1 MTSQTSPSQAQG
13 PILKLIDFVDDIVS
27 VGPKFRQ
34 NMTILVTY
42 CLFGGLA
49 LSCWHHFSDKDFSFL
64 LTLSGC
70 VQTLAFFLLLHK
82 IRVQKSVAGISSK
95 TLQVYVFVFIFR
107 LSSTLVK
114 NGYLPVDRTGD
125 WVYQASDIASL
136 LLVFQL
142 LFFMHKK
149 YATTYQSELDT
160 MPIYKILPAFA
171 LLGCCFHGHLNH
183 SPFFDSVWT
192 VGMWFDTVAMLP
204 QLWMLVAKGGEVEAL
219 TSNYVAL
226 IFVSRVMAFWFWFTG
241 MPELAPKD
249 GSINA
254 VGYMIV
260 GAHAMQALLS
270 ADFMYHYF
278 MWQCN
283 NTPCGSALGCAGATT
298 RNMVLPTG
306 TLDV

>member
-1 MTSQTSPSQAQG
+1 
-13 PILKLIDFVDDIVS
+13 
-27 VGPKFRQ
+27 
-34 NMTILVTY
+34 
-42 CLFGGLA
+42 
-49 LSCWHHFSDKDFSFL
+49 
-64 LTLSGC
+64 
-70 VQTLAFFLLLHK
+70 
-82 IRVQKSVAGISSK
+82 VAGISSK
-95 TLQVYVFVFIFR
+95 TLQVYVFMLMFR
-107 LSSTLVK
+107 LTSTMVK

-149 YATTYQSELDT
+149 YAHTYQAELDT
-160 MPIYKILPAFA
+160 MPIYAILPAFV
-171 LLGCCFHGHLNH
+171 LLGTCFHGHLNH

-192 VGMWFDTVAMLP
+192 VALWFDTVAMLP
-204 QLWMLVAKGGEVEAL
+204 QLWMLVRKGGEVEAL

-226 IFVSRVMAFWFWFTG
+226 IFASRVMAFWFWFTG

-249 GSINA
+249 GGINML
-254 VGYMIV
+254 GYMIV
-260 GAHAMQALLS
+260 GAHAMQVLLS

-283 NTPCGSALGCAGATT
+283 NSSCGSKLGCMDGPSRA
-298 RNMVLPTG
+298 MVLPTA

>member
-1 MTSQTSPSQAQG
+1 MASQTVSSQGQG
-13 PILKLIDFVDDIVS
+13 PILKLLDFVDDIVS

-42 CLFGGLA
+42 VWFGGCI
-49 LSCWHHFSDKDFSFL
+49 LSSWHHLSDKDFSFL
-64 LTLSGC
+64 LTFSACL
-70 VQTLAFFLLLHK
+70 QTLAFFLLLHK

-95 TLQVYVFVFIFR
+95 TLQVYVFVFVFR
-107 LSSTLVK
+107 LSSTMIK

-125 WVYQASDIASL
+125 WLYQASDIASL
-136 LLVFQL
+136 LLVLQI

-149 YATTYQSELDT
+149 YAPTYQAELDT
-160 MPIYKILPAFA
+160 MPIYRVLPGFA

-183 SPFFDSVWT
+183 SPFFDSMWT
-192 VGMWFDTVAMLP
+192 VGLWYDTVAMLP

-226 IFVSRVMAFWFWFTG
+226 IFASRVMAFWFWFTG

-249 GSINA
+249 GSANM

-260 GAHAMQALLS
+260 GAHGLQAMLS

-278 MWQCN
+278 MWQCGN
-283 NTPCGSALGCAGATT
+283 SACGAALGCKDGKSG
-298 RNMVLPTG
+298 MILPSG
-306 TLDV
+306 PLDV

>member
-1 MTSQTSPSQAQG
+1 MASQMVESNSGQG
-13 PILKLIDFVDDIVS
+13 PILKLLDFVDELAS
-27 VGPKFRQ
+27 GGPKFRQ
-34 NMTILVTY
+34 NLTILVTY
-42 CLFGGLA
+42 IAFVSMVT
-49 LSCWHHFSDKDFSFL
+49 SCWHKFSDKDFSFL
-64 LTLSGC
+64 LTMSGC

-95 TLQVYVFVFIFR
+95 TLQVYIFVLVFR
-107 LSSTLVK
+107 LSSTLIK

-125 WVYQASDIASL
+125 WIYQASDISSL

-142 LFFMHKK
+142 LFFIHKK
-149 YATTYQSELDT
+149 YRNTYQDELDT

-171 LLGCCFHGHLNH
+171 LLGCSFHGNLNH

-192 VGMWFDTVAMLP
+192 ISMWFDTIAMLP

-226 IFVSRVMAFWFWFTG
+226 IFMSRVMAFWFWFTG

-249 GSINA
+249 GGINL

-260 GAHAMQALLS
+260 GAHATQALLS

-278 MWQCN
+278 MWQCSN
-283 NTPCGSALGCAGATT
+283 SSCAAGLGCKGQKA
-298 RNMVLPTG
+298 MLLPAN
-306 TLDV
+306 TLEV

>member
-42 CLFGGLA
+42 CLFAGLA

-70 VQTLAFFLLLHK
+70 VQTLGFFLLLHK

-192 VGMWFDTVAMLP
+192 VGM
-204 QLWMLVAKGGEVEAL
+204 
-219 TSNYVAL
+219 
-226 IFVSRVMAFWFWFTG
+226 
-241 MPELAPKD
+241 
-249 GSINA
+249 
-254 VGYMIV
+254 
-260 GAHAMQALLS
+260 
-270 ADFMYHYF
+270 
-278 MWQCN
+278 
-283 NTPCGSALGCAGATT
+283 
-298 RNMVLPTG
+298 
-306 TLDV
+306 

>member
-1 MTSQTSPSQAQG
+1 MSVSQSSQNQG

-34 NMTILVTY
+34 NMTILITY
-42 CLFGGLA
+42 LVFGA
-49 LSCWHHFSDKDFSFL
+49 SSLSCWHHFSDKDFSFL
-64 LTLSGC
+64 LTMSGC
-70 VQTLAFFLLLHK
+70 IQTLGFFLLLHK
-82 IRVQKSVAGISSK
+82 IRVQRSVAGISSK

-107 LSSTLVK
+107 LSSTMVK

-149 YATTYQSELDT
+149 YSDTYQAELDT
-160 MPIYKILPAFA
+160 MPIFKILPAFA
-171 LLGCCFHGHLNH
+171 LLGSCFHGHLNH
-183 SPFFDSVWT
+183 SPVFDAAWT
-192 VGMWFDTVAMLP
+192 IGMWFDTIAMLP

-226 IFVSRVMAFWFWFTG
+226 IFASRVMAFWFWFTG

-249 GSINA
+249 GSINM

-260 GAHAMQALLS
+260 GAHGAQVLLS

-278 MWQCN
+278 MWQCS
-283 NTPCGSALGCAGATT
+283 NTQCGSTLGCGSASKT
-298 RNMVLPTG
+298 MVLPAG
-306 TLDV
+306 ALEV

>member
-114 NGYLPVDRTGD
+114 NG
-125 WVYQASDIASL
+125 S
-136 LLVFQL
+136 
-142 LFFMHKK
+142 
-149 YATTYQSELDT
+149 
-160 MPIYKILPAFA
+160 AF
-171 LLGCCFHGHLNH
+171 
-183 SPFFDSVWT
+183 T
-192 VGMWFDTVAMLP
+192 VGLPSSWFSMDMFVWLTDREAFLGYGVGNLGWSVEFVA
-204 QLWMLVAKGGEVEAL
+204 
-219 TSNYVAL
+219 
-226 IFVSRVMAFWFWFTG
+226 VM
-241 MPELAPKD
+241 P
-249 GSINA
+249 NR
-254 VGYMIV
+254 
-260 GAHAMQALLS
+260 
-270 ADFMYHYF
+270 
-278 MWQCN
+278 
-283 NTPCGSALGCAGATT
+283 CGSAFGCVRDSSSAGCAEVPAG
-298 RNMVLPTG
+298 
-306 TLDV
+306 